1 MLTYTS
7 NVGKDLTWY
16 ASALGAI
23 HATFGRGM
31 IGLALFT
38 IYLGLDLYCV
48 NAAAFAGYSV
58 MIFFI
63 LFGFAPF
70 ELLRWCSPW
79 SAAFGGVGF
88 TYRKPQEKE
97 GEYHLTTPP

>member
-1 MLTYTS
+1 M
-7 NVGKDLTWY
+7 
-16 ASALGAI
+16 
-23 HATFGRGM
+23 
-31 IGLALFT
+31 ALFT

-58 MIFFI
+58 MIFFV